1 MSPLKK
7 WVLALFLGLALVVL
21 ISPGLIGHL
30 AERSV
35 DESIRAGTVENDDVV
50 VSALRFNRGW
60 FTTEGQHRIEF
71 RDSGTTDGLRQ
82 LAGLPPDAPLPVLV
96 ITTRIDHGIIP
107 VTSMNREDGSL
118 TPGLGDA
125 ISTVQVEM
133 PDGEIIDMPG
143 VINSSI
149 GLTGSMRSTYELPAG
164 TFTENDEGF
173 RWSDGE
179 LSVETDPSTY
189 RISFD
194 AALDE
199 LEILGG
205 ANPVRLEGLDVEG
218 EQAPSGFGF
227 VLGEVSARVDS
238 VVAAGP
244 PVGPIQTNGSGRID
258 DGRLAF
264 DFSLDLSAV
273 ETGMGG
279 QANTV
284 VDMSAS
290 GIDPAAFGRLL
301 RRYQAVGGDV
311 GNPDALAAALDPELR
326 ALAGGGFMFNIERLD
341 IALPDG
347 TLEATVEVTVAE
359 NDAAAGSWSSLLL
372 ATEATADVRIPD
384 ALMTTLVQLNP
395 EAGAAVGMGY
405 LKADGD
411 AYITEIRYA
420 KGILTI
426 NGAPMTIP
434 MPGP

>member
-1 MSPLKK
+1 MKK

-21 ISPGLIGHL
+21 ISPGLIGHF

-35 DESIRAGTVENDDVV
+35 DESIRAGTVESDDVV
-50 VSALRFNRGW
+50 VSALKFNRGW

-71 RDSGTTDGLRQ
+71 RDSGTTDKLRQ

-118 TPGLGDA
+118 APGLGDA

-133 PDGEIIDMPG
+133 PDGDVIDVPG

-149 GLTGSMRSTYELPAG
+149 GLTGAMRSSYELPAG
-164 TFTENDEGF
+164 TFTDDGQGV
-173 RWSDGE
+173 RWSDGK
-179 LSVETDPSTY
+179 LGVETDPSNS
-189 RISFD
+189 RIRFD

-199 LEILGG
+199 LEVLGG
-205 ANPVRLEGLDVEG
+205 ATPVRLEGLDVEG

-227 VLGEVSARVDS
+227 ALGEVSARIDS
-238 VVAAGP
+238 IVAAGP
-244 PVGPIQTNGSGRID
+244 PVGPIRTRGSGRID
-258 DGRLAF
+258 EGRLAL
-264 DFSLDLSAV
+264 DFSLDLTAE

-284 VDMSAS
+284 IDMSAS
-290 GIDPAAFGRLL
+290 GIDPVAFGRLL
-301 RRYQAVGGDV
+301 RRYQAVADDV

-326 ALAGGGFMFNIERLD
+326 ALAGGGFVFDVERLD
-341 IALPDG
+341 IELPDG
-347 TLEATVEVTVAE
+347 RLEATVEVAVGE

-372 ATEATADVRIPD
+372 ATEATADVRIPE

-405 LKADGD
+405 LKPDGG

-434 MPGP
+434 LPGP